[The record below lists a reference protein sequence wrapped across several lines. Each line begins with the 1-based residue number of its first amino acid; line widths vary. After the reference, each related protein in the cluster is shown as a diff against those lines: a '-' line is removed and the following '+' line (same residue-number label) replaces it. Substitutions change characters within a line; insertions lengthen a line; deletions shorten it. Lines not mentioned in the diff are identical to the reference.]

1 MAKGVH
7 AVTWQTGTYLG
18 HRRLG
23 LSTNLL
29 LCVSIP
35 CDAETLISCS
45 MLVWQQTRFC
55 RNALSWSQEIQRMLV
70 VYCNNL
76 DWCHHC
82 EDSPKALLRRVQ
94 QNRAGWTEWYIGDGD
109 SLCTASGFTPRLR
122 IFFPWIPPLIIT
134 HYLCNQYPPKAFH
147 SSHCTAE
154 VWQSLLCGGEA
165 WNGCSGCT
173 IRLVHFHSFT
183 RSSAFTLT
191 DNESTSFIP
200 AEQTSISSES
210 QRSSAA
216 GADRREVPST
226 RASSAASQGWSAS
239 SPMTHTSS
247 RAHSTSEHPFR
258 KAVWTPP
265 TQAVGCQK
273 KSHELLT

>member
-1 MAKGVH
+1 
-7 AVTWQTGTYLG
+7 
-18 HRRLG
+18 
-23 LSTNLL
+23 
-29 LCVSIP
+29 
-35 CDAETLISCS
+35 
-45 MLVWQQTRFC
+45 MLV
-55 RNALSWSQEIQRMLV
+55 IH
-70 VYCNNL
+70 CNNL

-82 EDSPKALLRRVQ
+82 EDSAKVFLRRVK
-94 QNRAGWTEWYIGDGD
+94 QNWAGWTEWYIGDGD
-109 SLCTASGFTPRLR
+109 SPSGFTPRLC
-122 IFFPWIPPLIIT
+122 IFFPWIPPLLIIP
-134 HYLCNQYPPKAFH
+134 YLRTQYLPKAFH
-147 SSHCTAE
+147 SSHCTAD

-183 RSSAFTLT
+183 RSSALTLT
-191 DNESTSFIP
+191 DNESSSFIP

-210 QRSSAA
+210 QRSGAA

-265 TQAVGCQK
+265 TQAGDCQK
-273 KSHELLT
+273 KATNFSLRDRNSICWVCSWFWTPQGLQFFNNCFIRGKEKSSSLLGNLWTTISINILLGRLETLID